1 MDYLWNAIRVQGGA
15 YGAGINNF
23 SNGNLFFYTFR
34 DPNAAHSLDCFD
46 KAVDFVKEFFMN
58 GNGLDKLIT
67 GSISDSEP
75 LSEPKGDMK
84 MADTNYFCGVTF
96 EDRCKA
102 RKEMLGTTKV
112 DLLKLCDH
120 LMAVLSRLKCG
131 LSYASAATYSLYHTP
146 LNVLSSLQLNPALLM
161 VCYFTLRPHLFMIR
175 FTPNNPKPP
184 IYLL

>member
-1 MDYLWNAIRVQGGA
+1 MPVLITLGTATY
-15 YGAGINNF
+15 
-23 SNGNLFFYTFR
+23 FFYTFR

-67 GSISDSEP
+67 GSISYSEP
-75 LSEPKGDMK
+75 LSGPKGDMK

-112 DLLKLCDH
+112 DLLKLCDP
-120 LMAVLSRLKCG
+120 LMAVLPRLKCG
-131 LSYASAATYSLYHTP
+131 LSYASAATYILYHTP
-146 LNVLSSLQLNPALLM
+146 LNVLSSLQLNPALLSYGM
-161 VCYFTLRPHLFMIR
+161 LFYAKTS
-175 FTPNNPKPP
+175 F
-184 IYLL
+184 IYDTVHPSLS